1 MLESSKEEP
10 QLSSKDLK
18 LRPELLQ
25 ETTFLEEVELESQPL
40 PIKLNLFLILLE
52 VNMSLEP
59 NLVSTLLEPNQVPNT
74 FLEDNTLPVLP
85 METVELLM
93 VLLVL
98 LIPPATPLNILLDML
113 AQATSLLLT
122 PPLLE
127 DM

>member
-1 MLESSKEEP
+1 
-10 QLSSKDLK
+10 
-18 LRPELLQ
+18 
-25 ETTFLEEVELESQPL
+25 
-40 PIKLNLFLILLE
+40 
-52 VNMSLEP
+52 MSLEP

-122 PPLLE
+122 PPLPE

>member
-1 MLESSKEEP
+1 M
-10 QLSSKDLK
+10 
-18 LRPELLQ
+18 
-25 ETTFLEEVELESQPL
+25 FLEEVELESQPL
-40 PIKLNLFLILLE
+40 PTKLNQFLILLE

-59 NLVSTLLEPNQVPNT
+59 NQVLNT
-74 FLEDNTLPVLP
+74 FLEDNTLLVLP

-98 LIPPATPLNILLDML
+98 LIPPATLLNILLDML

-122 PPLLE
+122 PPLPE

>member
-1 MLESSKEEP
+1 LESSKEEP
-10 QLSSKDLK
+10 RLSSKDLK
-18 LRPELLQ
+18 LRPELLE

-40 PIKLNLFLILLE
+40 PIKLNQFLILLE

-122 PPLLE
+122 PPLPE